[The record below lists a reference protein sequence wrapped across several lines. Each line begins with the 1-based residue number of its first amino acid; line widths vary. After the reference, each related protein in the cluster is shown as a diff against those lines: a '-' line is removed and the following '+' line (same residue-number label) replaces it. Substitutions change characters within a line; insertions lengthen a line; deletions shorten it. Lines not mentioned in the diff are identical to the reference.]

1 MATWIPKTFEEAC
14 RRAAGRRRYHAQK
27 RRARDKRQLII
38 LGVLVDLEW
47 QSYGVGRVFA
57 DSLSVDPATIS
68 RDIQYLR
75 KWRRSLLRGKLMTE
89 DFADQII
96 RRMVLASIHPREGY
110 SWTCAGVSSLSVRR
124 GFRYARGFRGRC
136 KRST

>member
-57 DSLSVDPATIS
+57 DSLSVDPATIRLGSTKLGS
-68 RDIQYLR
+68 RRLVPQSEIE
-75 KWRRSLLRGKLMTE
+75 KLIAKGTIAAVDNE
-89 DFADQII
+89 HRVSQKTI
-96 RRMVLASIHPREGY
+96 R
-110 SWTCAGVSSLSVRR
+110 
-124 GFRYARGFRGRC
+124 
-136 KRST
+136 